1 MFIEDMLPQSNSL
14 ERVPGPKSEPASEDQ
29 TQATSRIVIP
39 LDGSELSEQALGIG
53 QTLATLLHGMVEL
66 VQVVDPTVTA
76 TASLRD
82 RTRYAE
88 DYLLEVADR
97 LGSEISVK
105 IRVLLGNPV
114 EELLQRLDG
123 ATNTVV
129 AMSTHGRGGLQR
141 LLFGSVAD
149 KVIRGATVPVTVVR
163 NGTSFSR
170 SLRNLTV
177 PLDGSDVAAS
187 ALPVAMSLARDDCT
201 IGLVRV
207 VDDSH
212 THENLALKYGSVWSD
227 AELLAEISSDA
238 ELEARASLADIA
250 QRLRAAGCRA
260 TWEVRM
266 GRPNDEIIR
275 AAETTG
281 SDLIV
286 MATHGLGGVRRWA
299 FGSVT
304 DEVIHGSNI
313 PVLVIPQH
321 TARNDQHL
329 SNSQEHSTYW

>member
-1 MFIEDMLPQSNSL
+1 MFIGDSLPQSDSS
-14 ERVPGPKSEPASEDQ
+14 ERVPGPKSKPASEDQ
-29 TQATSRIVIP
+29 AQATPRIVIP

-53 QTLATLLHGMVEL
+53 QTLATLLDGTVEL

-76 TASLRD
+76 SASLQD

-114 EELLQRLDG
+114 EELLQRLSG

-141 LLFGSVAD
+141 MLFGSVAD
-149 KVIRGATVPVTVVR
+149 KVIRSATVPVTVVR
-163 NGTSFSR
+163 NGTSFSP

-187 ALPVAMSLARDDCT
+187 ALPMAMALARDDCT
-201 IGLVRV
+201 LGLVRV

-212 THENLALKYGSVWSD
+212 IHENLALKYGSVWSD
-227 AELLAEISSDA
+227 TELLSDISFDA
-238 ELEARASLADIA
+238 EQTARASLADTA

-260 TWEVRM
+260 TWEVRV
-266 GRPNDEIIR
+266 GHPNDEIIR

-281 SDLIV
+281 TDLIV

-299 FGSVT
+299 FGSVA

-313 PVLVIPQH
+313 PVLVIPPH
-321 TARNDQHL
+321 TAWNDQHL
-329 SNSQEHSTYW
+329 PHSQEHSAY